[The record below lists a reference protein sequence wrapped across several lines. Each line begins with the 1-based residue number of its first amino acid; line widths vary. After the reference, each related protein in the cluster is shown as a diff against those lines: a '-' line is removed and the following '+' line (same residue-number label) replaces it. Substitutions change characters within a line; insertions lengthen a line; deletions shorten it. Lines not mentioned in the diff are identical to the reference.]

1 MALTGTGVK
10 RKTCYDQSDEED
22 EEESSRLIKRP
33 KTTSL
38 SEAESNPRTPSI
50 SIPKNALT
58 PFSESGYGASSFGIS
73 PGTFS
78 KQDSSVV
85 QPASNGYSSGIDS
98 DCGTPKVTRKLWPSE
113 KQKETVIL
121 TRFGPDHL
129 KKFLQ
134 KNYILLKDEIDPK
147 GIADILRAKG
157 VIRRQAMERLG
168 ETKSRAQ
175 QADILIKAIAKSKM
189 AKDVNVTRYVLD
201 AFTDEGRE
209 DLFVSFEEEI
219 DTSYSTFLPTYFD
232 VDDIE
237 EKFLHHWKDIED
249 EIDPLAIIDQLLA
262 KFVLSFDEHEN
273 IRSIEFKPDKMLCLC
288 EYVLRKSWKA
298 FGVFCQTLKEEPIY
312 SHIADKL
319 ISETRGRKTQKE
331 GRSSENIDFRGR
343 VKVIRRQ
350 NTHDIGYGMSEITY
364 NLGSKELERMIVED
378 YSDDDE
384 HLHAEAMDL
393 GFEVEEVKF
402 SSIKIKLS
410 SLSCQSQAEFL
421 RRLKES
427 DEFVG
432 KILKAVLKKK
442 HLKKLREAEVSEI
455 PFRVTLQW
463 PKPDQVKCLC
473 SLKKE
478 HIVEHF
484 TKIEGSLKHAD
495 EISRAF
501 GEFEGFPE
509 EKKNE
514 FLSMKTNEND
524 SKADALLRKILDGN
538 TTHLCLLERELRN
551 HGYNELLRDIT
562 SPAQQL
568 ETDKIP
574 VEYLERHKGLLFEEI
589 EPRRFLEMV
598 AGLEGSDEVVE
609 TIMNKSLLRRQRCN
623 ALIEFIKKKN
633 AMTVFVQELKNIGL
647 THVAEKFAV
656 QKIDSQRWREA
667 IIFSSKDI
675 VNEIEPSRFKTYFRT
690 IESSHSMNDACSHQS
705 RRERAVFF
713 LKCLTKGSDAFISD
727 FISAMGILGYD
738 SLLQTLKERA
748 EQYKDCP
755 RLAQSMRG
763 NSNIVACGNITVL
776 YNEET
781 EQNCPFKIYV
791 DLKANLTESGDESS
805 EHEHDEEDFPSKNT
819 RTKEWVI
826 KQIQERKRK
835 HEDTSGEEPLDD
847 IPMKMKKDDNDSSTF
862 SQEVIQTARADE
874 GCDHFT
880 SVSSPKANQSSRHS
894 SGRTYPTEY
903 EDISPPS
910 SPASGTGKGHQLFR
924 ARYSFNAMQIPL
936 GRRRNSLSDG
946 ASNYSSIPSSTES
959 PSSPA
964 PLSSSSPSVSPV
976 TVQRRRVIRSPLMS
990 LLYDIFGLNKK

>member
-1 MALTGTGVK
+1 MAG
-10 RKTCYDQSDEED
+10 QA
-22 EEESSRLIKRP
+22 SSGKH
-33 KTTSL
+33 
-38 SEAESNPRTPSI
+38 EAESNPRTPSI

-78 KQDSSVV
+78 KQDSSV
-85 QPASNGYSSGIDS
+85 
-98 DCGTPKVTRKLWPSE
+98 
-113 KQKETVIL
+113 VIL

-319 ISETRGRKTQKE
+319 ISETR
-331 GRSSENIDFRGR
+331 
-343 VKVIRRQ
+343 
-350 NTHDIGYGMSEITY
+350 GYGMSEITY

-748 EQYKDCP
+748 E
-755 RLAQSMRG
+755 
-763 NSNIVACGNITVL
+763 
-776 YNEET
+776 T

-880 SVSSPKANQSSRHS
+880 SEHVK
-894 SGRTYPTEY
+894 
-903 EDISPPS
+903 
-910 SPASGTGKGHQLFR
+910 
-924 ARYSFNAMQIPL
+924 
-936 GRRRNSLSDG
+936 SLST
-946 ASNYSSIPSSTES
+946 NQHE
-959 PSSPA
+959 
-964 PLSSSSPSVSPV
+964 
-976 TVQRRRVIRSPLMS
+976 
-990 LLYDIFGLNKK
+990 